1 LNFAREGLLF
11 IAIAAVIAAGAFAFA
26 VSRRS
31 WGLWLAA
38 FVLLLLALW
47 VAYFFRDPE
56 RVGERGPS
64 LVVAPADGKLI
75 MITEVD
81 EPSFVK
87 GRAVRLSIFM
97 NVFNVHVNRYPVDG
111 VVGYVHYNKGKFFN
125 ASAEKS
131 SLENEQ
137 MSVGIEMSPNDSGR
151 TARIGDSHKVL
162 VRQIAG
168 LIARR
173 IVTYSKIGDRVRQG
187 DRMGIIRFGS
197 RVDLF
202 LPVGSTIR
210 AKLGDVTT
218 AGVTVLGE
226 LPR

>member
-1 LNFAREGLLF
+1 MNFAREGLIF
-11 IAIAAVIAAGAFAFA
+11 IAIAALLTVGAFGLA
-26 VSRRS
+26 VTRRS

-56 RVGERGPS
+56 RTGERGAS
-64 LVVAPADGKLI
+64 LVVSPADGRLI

-81 EPSFVK
+81 EPAFVK
-87 GRAVRLSIFM
+87 GKAIRLSIFM

-111 VVGYVHYNKGKFFN
+111 VVRYVHYNKGKFLN
-125 ASAEKS
+125 AAAEKS

-137 MSVGIEMSPNDSGR
+137 SSVGIESGGR
-151 TARIGDSHKVL
+151 RIL

-173 IVTYSKIGDRVRQG
+173 IVTYSKVGDSAKQG
-187 DRMGIIRFGS
+187 ERMGIIRFGS
-197 RVDLF
+197 RVDVF
-202 LPVGSTIR
+202 IPTTSKVR
-210 AKLGDVTT
+210 AKLGDLTT
-218 AGVTVLGE
+218 AGVTVLAE
-226 LPR
+226 IPD

>member
-1 LNFAREGLLF
+1 MNFAREGLIF
-11 IAIAAVIAAGAFAFA
+11 IAIAALLTAGAFALA

-56 RVGERGPS
+56 RTGERGSS
-64 LVVAPADGKLI
+64 LVVSPADGKLI

-81 EPSFVK
+81 EPNFVK
-87 GRAVRLSIFM
+87 GRAVRMSIFM

-111 VVGYVHYNKGKFFN
+111 VVTYVHYNEGKFLN
-125 ASAEKS
+125 AAAEKS

-137 MSVGIEMSPNDSGR
+137 MSVGIETSKQ
-151 TARIGDSHKVL
+151 RIL

-173 IVTYSKIGDRVRQG
+173 IVTYSKQG
-187 DRMGIIRFGS
+187 DAAKQGERMGIIRFGS
-197 RVDLF
+197 RVDVF
-202 LPVGSTIR
+202 IPTNSNIR
-210 AKLGDVTT
+210 AKLGDITT
-218 AGVTVLGE
+218 AGVTVLAE
-226 LPR
+226 MPE

>member
-1 LNFAREGLLF
+1 MNFAREGLLF
-11 IAIAAVIAAGAFAFA
+11 IAIAAVVAAAAFAFA

-38 FVLLLLALW
+38 FLLVLLALW

-56 RVGERGPS
+56 RVGERGRS
-64 LVVAPADGKLI
+64 LFVAPADGKLI

-81 EPSFVK
+81 EPAFMN
-87 GRAVRLSIFM
+87 GRAIRLSIFM

-111 VVGYVHYNKGKFFN
+111 VVTYIHYNKGKFFN

-137 MSVGIEMSPNDSGR
+137 MSVGIEILPADSDR
-151 TARIGDSHKVL
+151 TARVGTTHGVL

-173 IVTYSKIGDRVRQG
+173 IVTYSKLGERVKQG

-202 LPVGSTIR
+202 LPVNSAIR

-226 LPR
+226 LPH